1 MPQHTEF
8 LTPSFVDALMANFDE
23 AARVALVVR
32 DQAVPEVKD
41 VQLPPPLLIGRFTAH
56 SRIATSASATPS
68 FQHLENSR
76 ESALSGAFFV
86 LDPNW
91 FATQHLYTGIATK
104 RPGGVSSNQEFGR
117 VSRLLPECSGTRLQE
132 SITALLHE
140 PDSSIQLPTANVPKR
155 FPAPGSSGK
164 LPPAMCRS
172 ATVA

>member
-41 VQLPPPLLIGRFTAH
+41 VQLQPPCSSADSPLILELPLPPPP
-56 SRIATSASATPS
+56 TPS

-76 ESALSGAFFV
+76 ESALCGAFFV